1 MNPLGSVV
9 STVADAVTGAVTGES
24 RPALEVAGSTAVVT
38 GAAGGMG
45 EHVAR
50 GLARRGAHVAIIDV
64 DADGLAR
71 VGETIAA
78 EAPGV
83 TVTPYVVDLADRD
96 AVTTL
101 GARLGDAHPDVRV
114 LVNNAGVA
122 LGGRF
127 LQTTEDDFDWL
138 MEINLHTPIRLTR
151 ALLPIMLEN
160 GEGQVVGLSSLFGL
174 VGPAG
179 QTAYS
184 TSKFGH
190 RGFLESLASELSAE
204 GRSVGVTSVH
214 PGGIRTNIAK
224 NARVGADV
232 DPAEAAQGQKA
243 FAKMLKYPADK
254 AGEEIVEALIARRRR
269 LLIGNDAKGLDVLA
283 RVTPSGYWGVMQ
295 RAMNAAGGSSTN

>member
-1 MNPLGSVV
+1 MNPLSTVV
-9 STVADAVTGAVTGES
+9 STVTDAVTGGG
-24 RPALEVAGSTAVVT
+24 RPPLDVAGSTAVVT

-50 GLARRGAHVAIIDV
+50 GLARRGAHVAIV
-64 DADGLAR
+64 DRDPAGLER
-71 VGETIAA
+71 VAAAIAA

-83 TVTPYVVDLADRD
+83 TVTPYEVDLADRA
-96 AVTTL
+96 AVGTL
-101 GARLGDAHPDVRV
+101 GSRLRDAHPDVRV

-127 LQTTEDDFDWL
+127 LQTAEADFDWL

-160 GEGQVVGLSSLFGL
+160 GEGQIVGLSSLFGL

-179 QTAYS
+179 QTAYC

-190 RGFLESLASELSAE
+190 RGFLESLASELQAE
-204 GRSVGVTSVH
+204 DQPVGVTSVH
-214 PGGIRTNIAK
+214 PGGIKTNIAK

-243 FAKMLKYPADK
+243 FAKMLRYPADK
-254 AGEEIVEALIARRRR
+254 AGEEIVEALVNRRRR

-295 RAMNAAGGSSTN
+295 RAMAAGGGGRR

>member
-9 STVADAVTGAVTGES
+9 STVTDAVSGAVGGG
-24 RPALEVAGSTAVVT
+24 RPPLEVAGSTAVVT

-50 GLARRGAHVAIIDV
+50 GLARRGAHVAVVDV

-71 VGETIAA
+71 VGQAIAA
-78 EAPGV
+78 ESPEV
-83 TVTPYVVDLADRD
+83 TVTPYAVDLADRS

-101 GARLGDAHPDVRV
+101 GNRLGDAHPDVRV

-127 LQTTEDDFDWL
+127 LQTSEEDFDWL

-179 QTAYS
+179 QTAYC

-190 RGFLESLASELSAE
+190 RGFLESLASELQAE
-204 GRSVGVTSVH
+204 DQPVRVTSVH
-214 PGGIRTNIAK
+214 PGGIKTNIAK
-224 NARVGADV
+224 NARVGKGV

-295 RAMNAAGGSSTN
+295 RAMNAAGGVATR